1 MDATHLQPA
10 INFIVEN
17 KGGVAAAV
25 LGGIAY
31 ATVQYIR
38 SPWRKLP
45 PGPRGIPILGNIA
58 ELGDKQWFKFEE
70 LAKQYGESR
79 TKFGGTNW
87 SLNACCMLPGDLF
100 YLNAAGQPIIVVNDH
115 KVAADLLDRRATIYS
130 DRPQNIVASDIMTGG
145 LLVVFTRYNDT

>member
-1 MDATHLQPA
+1 MNATHLQPA
-10 INFIVEN
+10 LDFIVEN

-70 LAKQYGESR
+70 LAKQYGEYR
-79 TKFGGTNW
+79 TKSCGATW
-87 SLNACCMLPGDLF
+87 RLDAYIACF
-100 YLNAAGQPIIVVNDH
+100 QAISFI
-115 KVAADLLDRRATIYS
+115 
-130 DRPQNIVASDIMTGG
+130 
-145 LLVVFTRYNDT
+145 